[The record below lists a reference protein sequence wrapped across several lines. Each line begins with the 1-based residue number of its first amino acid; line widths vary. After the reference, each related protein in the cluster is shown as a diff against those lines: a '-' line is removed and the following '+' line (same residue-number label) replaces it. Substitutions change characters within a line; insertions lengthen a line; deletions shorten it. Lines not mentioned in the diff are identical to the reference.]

1 MTVHAPLSFS
11 QESLWLTEEI
21 VPGLSQYQMIVVFE
35 LGGDLDRSL
44 LERSAR
50 EVVERHELL
59 RSAFGRVEGVPR
71 LTVHELTGDVLGFVD
86 LSTVPPGAAADA
98 ALRAVVSRWYTEP
111 FDLAS
116 PPLLRGEVVRLAPR
130 RHVLVLAT
138 HHIVGDEQSL
148 NILQRELFACYEAFA
163 AGEQPGLPELPVQY
177 ADFSVWQRDVV
188 EPELETGLAYW
199 AERLQGVPT
208 LPLPTRQPRPS
219 VRSFTAAWTDLD
231 IDPRVVPGLTH
242 LAQERD
248 TSLFTVLLAA
258 YDLLLAQ
265 WTGSSEVVVGT
276 PVAGRPE
283 PELENLI
290 GFFVN
295 SVVLRTRCEPQ
306 EPFTALLDR
315 VKSDLAED
323 LAAEHVPFHRVV
335 ERVHP
340 PRDRSSHPLFQTA
353 FHSVSV
359 GDEDE
364 SGTLGRLTVTDRS
377 QEFLRAADVTTE
389 YDLVMEVV
397 VASERPRL
405 TLRYAAELFAPET
418 MDDLAAQYGR
428 LLEAIAADPC
438 AAPRLPD
445 FRAPRTPATGP
456 DRREATTQEPVTRTA
471 PAGVVTAQVLA
482 VLAEELGVSRV
493 GVTDDF
499 FALGGSSLIG
509 ARAVQRLR
517 DELGLTVTLIDLFD
531 AETLGDLV
539 AVCGV
544 PEPDGPQGH
553 RPDPALPRPARA
565 TSSAARLWALNRQAG
580 DRAGVHNVPN
590 ALRLVGEVNVEALRA
605 ALGDLA
611 ARHQP
616 LRTLLPEQDGVVRPV
631 VLDVERAGPGC
642 EVTVVEPAEL
652 AGMIQQTAAR
662 RFDLEREVPW
672 RARLFRVQDEWL
684 LLLVLHA
691 VATDAWSTRPLLH
704 DLTRAYAARVDGRE
718 PSWEPLPLRY
728 SDFVERH
735 PELTGAQDGTDDLHA
750 AQLDYWKKT
759 LADLPEHLPLPVDRP
774 RGARP
779 SLRGDTV
786 IFDVPPDVYCGLSAL
801 ASEHRANLFMVL
813 QAGLAALLTRH
824 KAGTD
829 IPLGCSVAG
838 RDERALD
845 DLVGSFANTLVLRID
860 TSGAPSFEELLDR
873 VRRTCLDAFVHQGVP
888 FARVV
893 EELRPPDDT
902 GTHPLFQVFSS
913 MCTSPVGPSELSM
926 PGLRAELAEA
936 GTGLVPYDLAFEFT
950 ELCSPDS
957 GELWGVVEYA
967 TDLFDRDTVSRLVDD
982 LLDLLGTLAADP
994 GASAGH

>member
-21 VPGLSQYQMIVVFE
+21 VPGLSQYQMVVVFE
-35 LGGDLDRSL
+35 LGGELDRAL
-44 LERSAR
+44 LERSTR

-71 LTVHELTGDVLGFVD
+71 LTLHELTEDVLGFVD
-86 LSTVPPGAAADA
+86 LSTVPPGAAAEA
-98 ALRAVVSRWYTEP
+98 ALMAVVSRWYTEP

-138 HHIVGDEQSL
+138 HHIVGDEMSL

-163 AGEQPGLPELPVQY
+163 AGEEPDLPELPVQY
-177 ADFSVWQRDVV
+177 ADFSAWQRDVV

-199 AERLQGVPT
+199 AERLEDLPT
-208 LPLPTRQPRPS
+208 LPLPTQQPRPL
-219 VRSFTAAWTDLD
+219 VRSFTAAWADLD
-231 IDPRVVPGLTH
+231 IDRRAVPGLTR

-258 YDLLLAQ
+258 YDLLLAR

-295 SVVLRTRCEPQ
+295 SVVLRTRCEPR

-315 VKSDLAED
+315 VKSHLTED

-353 FHSVSV
+353 FHSITV

-364 SGTLGRLTVTDRS
+364 SGTLGPLTVTDRS

-397 VASERPRL
+397 VATERPRL

-428 LLEAIAADPC
+428 LLEEIAADPSV
-438 AAPRLPD
+438 APRLSD
-445 FRAPRTPATGP
+445 LRAPRVPSALP
-456 DRREATTQEPVTRTA
+456 DRREETTWESVTRTA

-482 VLAEELGVSRV
+482 VLAEELGVPRV
-493 GVTDDF
+493 GLTDDF
-499 FALGGSSLIG
+499 FALGGSSLVG

-517 DELGLTVTLIDLFD
+517 DELGLAVTLIDLFD
-531 AETLGDLV
+531 AETLGDLL

-544 PEPDGPQGH
+544 PDGPEERH
-553 RPDPALPRPARA
+553 PDSARPRPAQL
-565 TSSAARLWALNRQAG
+565 TSSAERLWALNRQAG
-580 DRAGVHNVPN
+580 DWAGVHNVPN

-605 ALGDLA
+605 TLGDLA

-631 VLDVERAGPGC
+631 LLGVERAGPAC
-642 EVTVVEPAEL
+642 EVNVVEPAEL
-652 AGMIQQTAAR
+652 AGVIQEAAAK

-672 RARLFRVQDEWL
+672 RAHLFRVRDEWL

-704 DLTRAYAARVDGRE
+704 DLTQAYAARVDGRE

-735 PELTGAQDGTDDLHA
+735 PELTGAQDGTDDPHA
-750 AQLDYWKKT
+750 TQLEYWKKT
-759 LADLPEHLPLPVDRP
+759 LADLPEHLPLPFDRP
-774 RGARP
+774 RRARP
-779 SLRGDTV
+779 SLRGAAV
-786 IFDVPPDVYCGLSAL
+786 IFDVPPDVYRGLSVL
-801 ASEHRANLFMVL
+801 ASKHRANLFMVL

-845 DLVGSFANTLVLRID
+845 DLVGSFANTLVLRVD

-873 VRRTCLDAFVHQGVP
+873 VRRTCLDAFVHQDVP

-893 EELRPPDDT
+893 EKLGPPDDA

-913 MCTSPVGPSELSM
+913 MCTSPVGPSELRM

-950 ELCSPDS
+950 ELCSRDS

-967 TDLFDRDTVSRLVDD
+967 TDLFDRDTVRRLVDD
-982 LLDLLGTLAADP
+982 LLGLLGTFAADP
-994 GASAGH
+994 GAPAGH